1 MSRRRQNGEQEFGS
15 DSFLDIIANIVG
27 ILIILIVIAGM
38 KVARQPAAR
47 TDTVDEKLASIQQSL
62 EPNSPSATAAIED
75 SVPDD
80 ALLADFPEL
89 PEVSLPEEPANP
101 LTRLDTNPF
110 ANPDSLNLPSG
121 DDTEFQPFE
130 ESSEG
135 DLAER
140 TVELNREID
149 ALTLQLENVRLEIT
163 SSEQRLDSLMK
174 ELQLK
179 RASDQFLQSRQ
190 AGIVEESERL
200 RASLDALEE
209 QLINGD
215 KQTRSVEATL
225 VSLTDRQE
233 YITSALR
240 QVALE
245 TRQLNEVLEEVAASD
260 EGVDRLQH
268 RISPVS
274 KDATEGEL
282 HFRLAGGKVA
292 HIPLDRL
299 LERVRDQ
306 VNHRR
311 SVVRKFYRSEGL
323 VGPVGGFRMNY
334 VVERRAVAPL
344 QALQYG
350 QNAFQIQMSRWTIV
364 PAETLDAESVQ
375 RALRIGSRFRQI
387 IESAPPE
394 TVLTIWL
401 YPRDFSSFGKLR
413 ELAHRMN
420 LRVAAR
426 PLPEGTPIAG
436 SPNGS
441 HSSSQ

>member
-38 KVARQPAAR
+38 KVARQPATPTNR
-47 TDTVDEKLASIQQSL
+47 VDEKLASIQQSL
-62 EPNSPSATAAIED
+62 APNSPSEIPAIED
-75 SVPDD
+75 TVEYD
-80 ALLADFPEL
+80 ALLADVPEL
-89 PEVSLPEEPANP
+89 PEVPLLEEPGNSF
-101 LTRLDTNPF
+101 TGLDTNPF
-110 ANPDSLNLPSG
+110 PDLDSLASPS
-121 DDTEFQPFE
+121 TEHAEFQPRE
-130 ESSEG
+130 ESSESG
-135 DLAER
+135 LTGRAAK
-140 TVELNREID
+140 LNQQID
-149 ALTLQLENVRLEIT
+149 GLTLQLENVRLEIA
-163 SSEQRLDSLMK
+163 SSEQRLDSLAK
-174 ELQLK
+174 ELQSK
-179 RASDQFLQSRQ
+179 NASDQFLQSRR

-200 RASLDALEE
+200 RASLDSLEE
-209 QLINGD
+209 QLIEGD
-215 KQTRSVEATL
+215 TQTRSVEATL
-225 VSLTDRQE
+225 ATLTDRQE

-240 QVALE
+240 QVAQE
-245 TRQLNEVLEEVAASD
+245 TRQLNEVLEEATTID

-299 LERVRDQ
+299 LDRVRDQ

-311 SVVRKFYRSEGL
+311 SVVQKFYRSEGL

-350 QNAFQIQMSRWTIV
+350 QSAFQIQMSRWTIV
-364 PAETLDAESVQ
+364 PAETLNAESVVT
-375 RALRIGSRFRQI
+375 ALRLGSRFRQI
-387 IESAPPE
+387 IESAAPD

-401 YPRDFSSFGKLR
+401 YPDDFSSFGKLR